1 MNFLA
6 PQRARRKQRKELPAK
21 YKLVVS
27 QNTTGRFLLAWPS
40 QSMQDGETIRSPSTA
55 DGSFPLRFDRSNTI
69 RMNEQKEGKKRI
81 YSFLTGTH
89 HVLKCFSAVQERVD
103 GQANISTLQ
112 FWMLKTY
119 PFSTFLLLLEQP
131 AEQTH
136 HRLNKASTQVKLSAQ
151 QDPL

>member
-1 MNFLA
+1 MC
-6 PQRARRKQRKELPAK
+6 
-21 YKLVVS
+21 
-27 QNTTGRFLLAWPS
+27 LLALFPTTESWTP
-40 QSMQDGETIRSPSTA
+40 QFV
-55 DGSFPLRFDRSNTI
+55 SFAPTRENER
-69 RMNEQKEGKKRI
+69 EQKEGKKP
-81 YSFLTGTH
+81 YLTGTH